1 MGYGKN
7 LEKILKDHN
16 TNVKDICNQTGIKP
30 TTLYSA
36 IQRDVSV
43 SYANAIKIYL
53 KLSPKFDLR
62 SICDDVPADDP
73 TLYRTPLTE
82 YLKIGKKMKTARIR
96 AGLEIAETAKLLNL
110 TQSSYEDF
118 EEGYRQPH
126 TEILLNFCSV
136 VSLSMEDLLGL
147 KIDKSIID
155 PKNLSVYHPFGTIRP
170 LFSENDTII
179 VIFYEETSDKS
190 LEVPASHRILDKMAD
205 CNVLQICT
213 MQGKDGKEHLAVR
226 LED

>member
-53 KLSPKFDLR
+53 KLPPKFDLR

-73 TLYRTPLTE
+73 TLYRTPLAE
-82 YLKIGKKMKTARIR
+82 YLKVGEKMKTARIK
-96 AGLEIAETAKLLNL
+96 AGLEIPETAKLLNL